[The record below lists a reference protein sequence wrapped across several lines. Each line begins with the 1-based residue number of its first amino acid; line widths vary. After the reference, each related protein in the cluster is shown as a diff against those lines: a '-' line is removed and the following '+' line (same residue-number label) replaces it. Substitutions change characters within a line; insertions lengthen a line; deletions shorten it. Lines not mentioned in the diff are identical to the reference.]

1 MPEELHVS
9 GLMQTSHLN
18 LSDDGG
24 SNMDSDHQTEQHIN
38 TGTTT
43 HFRFET
49 HQHATNPRSTEMRT
63 PEMLA
68 RALLRAR
75 DNIQNKENLVPEKLG
90 SQRRGR
96 RRRRMVVS
104 TSRSPLPSD
113 YPRAPLQDITAYMHA
128 LQRSRS
134 RTRTRM
140 QMPGNTPPRQPI
152 THDSPVQERSAH
164 EGTLQVAETTMTV
177 IPSPVRE
184 QEIEGA
190 GTREETDIQNLGPD
204 RSLMYQPTVDM
215 DISATVDTRPVLHQE
230 NLGQDV
236 SPMDDSRLTEQTSA
250 RVFGTVL
257 QSGPQN
263 EISGRDRNGS
273 RPQPKKTSSTKNI
286 AKTLMT
292 MR

>member
-1 MPEELHVS
+1 MPEELLVS

-24 SNMDSDHQTEQHIN
+24 SNVDSDQQTQQHIN

-49 HQHATNPRSTEMRT
+49 HQHATNPRSIEMRT

-96 RRRRMVVS
+96 RRRMVVS

-113 YPRAPLQDITAYMHA
+113 YPRAPLQDITAYMQA

-134 RTRTRM
+134 RTRSRM
-140 QMPGNTPPRQPI
+140 QMHGNTPPRQPI

-164 EGTLQVAETTMTV
+164 EGTLQVAEPTMA
-177 IPSPVRE
+177 INFSPVPE
-184 QEIEGA
+184 QEVEGA
-190 GTREETDIQNLGPD
+190 GTREETDIQNLGTD

-215 DISATVDTRPVLHQE
+215 DSSSTVDTRSVLHQE
-230 NLGQDV
+230 NQVQDV
-236 SPMDDSRLTEQTSA
+236 SPRDDSRLTEQTSA
-250 RVFGTVL
+250 RVLGTVL
-257 QSGPQN
+257 QPWSQN
-263 EISGRDRNGS
+263 DISGRDRNGS

-286 AKTLMT
+286 AKALMK

>member
-9 GLMQTSHLN
+9 GLRETLHLN
-18 LSDDGG
+18 PSDDGS
-24 SNMDSDHQTEQHIN
+24 SNVDSDQQTQQHIN

-43 HFRFET
+43 YHRFET
-49 HQHATNPRSTEMRT
+49 HQHATNPRNTEMRT
-63 PEMLA
+63 PEALA

-75 DNIQNKENLVPEKLG
+75 ESIQNKENLVPEKPG

-96 RRRRMVVS
+96 RRRLVVS

-140 QMPGNTPPRQPI
+140 QLHGITPPRQPI
-152 THDSPVQERSAH
+152 THDSPVQERSAQ
-164 EGTLQVAETTMTV
+164 EGPLQVEQTTTTI
-177 IPSPVRE
+177 IPSPVPE

-190 GTREETDIQNLGPD
+190 VTREETDVHNLGPE
-204 RSLMYQPTVDM
+204 RPLMYQTRVDM
-215 DISATVDTRPVLHQE
+215 DNSSTVDTRPGLQQDNQVQE
-230 NLGQDV
+230 I
-236 SPMDDSRLTEQTSA
+236 SPRDDSRLTERTFGRA
-250 RVFGTVL
+250 FGTVL

-273 RPQPKKTSSTKNI
+273 CPQPKKTSSSKNT
-286 AKTLMT
+286 AKTLMK